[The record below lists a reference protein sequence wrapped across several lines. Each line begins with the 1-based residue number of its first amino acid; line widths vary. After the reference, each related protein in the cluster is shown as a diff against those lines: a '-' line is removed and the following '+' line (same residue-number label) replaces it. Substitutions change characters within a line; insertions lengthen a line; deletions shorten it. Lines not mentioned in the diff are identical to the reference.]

1 MLYRV
6 SPEWPTSAA
15 QWEEALAS
23 EPFVE
28 CSATQQKSTGWVPP
42 RGQEH
47 GALVETVDGQW
58 IARFAIETKA
68 VPADA
73 VRARTQKV
81 VEEIEKTTGRK
92 PGKKELRDLKDDA
105 LIALLPQAFPRR
117 SQVTVWIEPTQ
128 RWLVM
133 DVGAQGK
140 ADEVITSLVRVAGKG
155 FGVGLLQTQQSPQ
168 GAMAA
173 WLAAESAE
181 DIPDAFNVERE
192 CELKGSGDEPAVV
205 KFTRHDLATDEVR
218 QHIAEGKLPTK
229 LALGWQGRV
238 GFMLTQ
244 ALQLKKIAF
253 QEGVFEE
260 GAGSKDDD
268 RFDADV
274 ALSTGE
280 LSGLIADLID
290 ALGGEADA
298 TAVTD
303 QAPAAAPA
311 PATAARPAPATVG
324 ADDDDGPPF

>member
-1 MLYRV
+1 
-6 SPEWPTSAA
+6 
-15 QWEEALAS
+15 
-23 EPFVE
+23 
-28 CSATQQKSTGWVPP
+28 
-42 RGQEH
+42 
-47 GALVETVDGQW
+47 
-58 IARFAIETKA
+58 
-68 VPADA
+68 
-73 VRARTQKV
+73 
-81 VEEIEKTTGRK
+81 
-92 PGKKELRDLKDDA
+92 
-105 LIALLPQAFPRR
+105 
-117 SQVTVWIEPTQ
+117 
-128 RWLVM
+128 
-133 DVGAQGK
+133 
-140 ADEVITSLVRVAGKG
+140 
-155 FGVGLLQTQQSPQ
+155 
-168 GAMAA
+168 MAA

-260 GAGSKDDD
+260 GAASKDDD